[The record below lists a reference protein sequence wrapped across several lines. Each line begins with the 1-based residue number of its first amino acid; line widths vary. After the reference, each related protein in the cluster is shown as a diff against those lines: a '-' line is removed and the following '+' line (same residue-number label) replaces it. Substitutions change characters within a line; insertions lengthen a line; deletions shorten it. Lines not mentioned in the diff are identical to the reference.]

1 MPLRL
6 PLTLALAAGSMA
18 FAPPLQAA
26 TVTVVHGV
34 PGFRADV
41 YVNGKKALTGFQ
53 AGAMTTPIHLPAG
66 RYHLAIRP
74 AGASPNSTPVL
85 AATVTLTGSE
95 NASVVAHLN
104 AQGKPMISLYRN
116 NVAPIAMGH
125 SRLTFR
131 QVAAAPPV
139 DVLVNGKTLFRNVP
153 NSAERTAIVSSHTY
167 SVAVVSAGTKHRIWG
182 AASVSVR
189 PAQIYIAYA
198 VGSTKKGSVDQLV
211 QQIRDPAP
219 TPTRV
224 QAGDSGLAAPAG
236 NGQWWTA
243 VAEALAA
250 LALATGA
257 LITWRTRAR
266 RISS

>member
-6 PLTLALAAGSMA
+6 ALTLALAAGSMA

-74 AGASPNSTPVL
+74 AGASPHSTPAL
-85 AATVTLTGSE
+85 AATVTLTDSE

-153 NSAERTAIVSSHTY
+153 NSAERTTVVSSHTY

-182 AASVSVR
+182 PASVSVR
-189 PAQIYIAYA
+189 PSRIYIAYA
-198 VGSTKKGSVDQLV
+198 VGKKGSVDQLV

-224 QAGDSGLAAPAG
+224 QAGDSGLAAPG
-236 NGQWWTA
+236 GSGSWWTS
-243 VAEALAA
+243 VAEALAM
-250 LALATGA
+250 LAVAGGA